1 MKMEAN
7 NMFLK
12 RIKKGWQ
19 ELETEII
26 EAGKCVYCGACGAFC
41 ANVKFNQETEE
52 PYDDGSCEE
61 MNTCRDG
68 YGICYNLCPK
78 TGTNIIPIDLLDK
91 WVFGKEHDNILGH
104 YKDILLVKVKDSDK
118 EWFNN
123 ADPIT
128 ALLAVAMDNDDIDCA
143 IFNKKDEMYRP
154 VPYLAREKEDLKSYV
169 NDHISQ
175 APSLSLIG
183 EAINEGYV
191 NIAYVGNP
199 CQIQGLRKIQNH
211 PRFDFEAY
219 DLVSLAIG
227 TFCFGTFH
235 NEQLS
240 KIFQEYDID
249 PKSIKRIERDEKNFK
264 LRFITNNG
272 VKEITLNQFYDRSIR
287 NACFSCSDYTASF
300 ADISVGNIG
309 NEEGWNT
316 VIVRTEKGQSIFDSA
331 VKKGYIETKELEQ
344 EKRELVLNI
353 TRASVDIVKIEDIIE
368 HSPNIKSFWIRN
380 PRIAKAYRPGNF
392 VILWLPDVDFLPMSI
407 SDVKGSLLEI
417 TVEKIGEGTSKL
429 FELEKGDMLGIRGPF
444 GNSWNYEDASNI
456 LVIGGGLGV
465 PAVTTVIQ
473 PLKENNKNVFV
484 AIGAKNQASL
494 LFEERFRELVP
505 NTLCTTDDG
514 SYGKKCYVTDPIEEI
529 IEQNNVDL
537 ILTCGPEVMM
547 KKVLEIANLKDVEVQ
562 ASLERK
568 MKCGV
573 GLCGS
578 CCIGEKNDVAV
589 CEKGPIFNSE
599 QLNSFPQFGTYKKE

>member
-1 MKMEAN
+1 
-7 NMFLK
+7 
-12 RIKKGWQ
+12 
-19 ELETEII
+19 
-26 EAGKCVYCGACGAFC
+26 
-41 ANVKFNQETEE
+41 
-52 PYDDGSCEE
+52 
-61 MNTCRDG
+61 
-68 YGICYNLCPK
+68 
-78 TGTNIIPIDLLDK
+78 
-91 WVFGKEHDNILGH
+91 
-104 YKDILLVKVKDSDK
+104 
-118 EWFNN
+118 
-123 ADPIT
+123 
-128 ALLAVAMDNDDIDCA
+128 
-143 IFNKKDEMYRP
+143 
-154 VPYLAREKEDLKSYV
+154 
-169 NDHISQ
+169 
-175 APSLSLIG
+175 
-183 EAINEGYV
+183 
-191 NIAYVGNP
+191 
-199 CQIQGLRKIQNH
+199 
-211 PRFDFEAY
+211 
-219 DLVSLAIG
+219 
-227 TFCFGTFH
+227 
-235 NEQLS
+235 
-240 KIFQEYDID
+240 
-249 PKSIKRIERDEKNFK
+249 
-264 LRFITNNG
+264 
-272 VKEITLNQFYDRSIR
+272 
-287 NACFSCSDYTASF
+287 
-300 ADISVGNIG
+300 
-309 NEEGWNT
+309 
-316 VIVRTEKGQSIFDSA
+316 
-331 VKKGYIETKELEQ
+331 
-344 EKRELVLNI
+344 
-353 TRASVDIVKIEDIIE
+353 
-368 HSPNIKSFWIRN
+368 
-380 PRIAKAYRPGNF
+380 
-392 VILWLPDVDFLPMSI
+392 MSI

-417 TVEKIGEGTSKL
+417 TVEKIGEGTFKL

-444 GNSWNYEDASNI
+444 ENSWNYEDASNI